1 MESVK
6 NSGSTIVTSHSLR
19 KFETRHIAPITIQL
33 KEIFGHYETGE
44 IILCNAPDF
53 SNSEIPEVDI
63 VNGVAV
69 IEALKECRSIKILA
83 LSSYDS
89 LVDRERGILKL
100 IRTLI
105 DMVDG
110 IEHRLDSICYGFTKC
125 PVMTDINALL
135 VDFKSSIMDAFSESD
150 SVLMTVLL
158 DMIEKTVNGAALKI
172 DPIDGDPKELIKK
185 FKHIHGIAYPG
196 EVFRFSINASAAN
209 NALVYIEQCE
219 KVDHVRVKENAAD
232 AHEILKTYI
241 SEYGNFLHQKIRCK
255 FNHTITCIDVQ
266 EDLFQGLRSIEICI
280 DADSFC
286 QAEKIMDNL
295 SCAQRELADICTSDS
310 VYKKSEELRKK
321 FDNIVSTIS
330 SRYDSL
336 DVEDYS
342 FHSPKDLLKKLELVE
357 SRGGTRYHQIRMTV
371 LRKVRQNFSL
381 AIEKLLDTSL
391 DERPAK
397 IRSLNCA
404 LCFLPEE
411 LQTSFKLQLDEFSQ
425 LFTDEEKMRRV
436 NLKTYSKTGTTTYPS
451 S

>member
-19 KFETRHIAPITIQL
+19 KYETRHIAPITIQL

-83 LSSYDS
+83 LSSCDS

-125 PVMTDINALL
+125 PVMADINALL
-135 VDFKSSIMDAFSESD
+135 VDLKSSTVDAFSESD

-196 EVFRFSINASAAN
+196 EVFRFSI
-209 NALVYIEQCE
+209 
-219 KVDHVRVKENAAD
+219 R
-232 AHEILKTYI
+232 
-241 SEYGNFLHQKIRCK
+241 
-255 FNHTITCIDVQ
+255 
-266 EDLFQGLRSIEICI
+266 LRSIEVCI

-310 VYKKSEELRKK
+310 VSKKSEELRKK

-330 SRYDSL
+330 NRYDSL

-371 LRKVRQNFSL
+371 LRKIRQNFSL
-381 AIEKLLDTSL
+381 AIEKLLDTPL

-397 IRSLNCA
+397 MRSLNCA

>member
-19 KFETRHIAPITIQL
+19 KYETRHIAPITIQL

-196 EVFRFSINASAAN
+196 EVFRFSISKETELTITNQIERDKSNIRCALKHRN
-209 NALVYIEQCE
+209 NDLLMYYLNNL
-219 KVDHVRVKENAAD
+219 K
-232 AHEILKTYI
+232 ILKDLIKQSFIQDAYED
-241 SEYGNFLHQKIRCK
+241 SIR
-255 FNHTITCIDVQ
+255 F
-266 EDLFQGLRSIEICI
+266 
-280 DADSFC
+280 
-286 QAEKIMDNL
+286 
-295 SCAQRELADICTSDS
+295 
-310 VYKKSEELRKK
+310 
-321 FDNIVSTIS
+321 
-330 SRYDSL
+330 
-336 DVEDYS
+336 
-342 FHSPKDLLKKLELVE
+342 
-357 SRGGTRYHQIRMTV
+357 
-371 LRKVRQNFSL
+371 
-381 AIEKLLDTSL
+381 
-391 DERPAK
+391 
-397 IRSLNCA
+397 
-404 LCFLPEE
+404 
-411 LQTSFKLQLDEFSQ
+411 
-425 LFTDEEKMRRV
+425 
-436 NLKTYSKTGTTTYPS
+436 
-451 S
+451 